1 MMRLKTKYTEEE
13 TKDST
18 CYDDLR
24 LKSAQKELEEVVSE
38 MQSIRQE
45 MRKYTQ
51 PRE

>member
-1 MMRLKTKYTEEE
+1 MMRLKAKYTEEE

-24 LKSAQKELEEVVSE
+24 LKSAQKELEEAVSE

-51 PRE
+51 ERK